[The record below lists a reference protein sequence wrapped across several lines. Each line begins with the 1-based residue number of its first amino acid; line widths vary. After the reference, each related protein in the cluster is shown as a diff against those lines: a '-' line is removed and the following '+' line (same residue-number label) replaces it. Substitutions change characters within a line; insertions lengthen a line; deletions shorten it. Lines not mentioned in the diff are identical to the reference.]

1 MGTHHANNQTN
12 HLEFGA
18 PFREK
23 GVRPVPRSNGI
34 FSSKQELA
42 RILRDRSLR
51 FILRDLR
58 IPCLSENFAD
68 LCGNKSVRQSEV
80 ADGEDVWVRKG
91 ANLWSRRAPSQVLR
105 LLAPD
110 EPLPPMKMT
119 RLAHHDTLLCGVPL
133 RVGNPSF
140 EGDLHCHEPHLTS
153 HARMMSRLEDGI
165 FRNGGR
171 QARILPLQCRQHPR
185 GATLSPPV
193 PFAVPPSSLRSCEKV
208 LGK

>member
-1 MGTHHANNQTN
+1 MGAHHANNQTN

-34 FSSKQELA
+34 FASKQELA
-42 RILRDRSLR
+42 RILRGRSLR

-58 IPCLSENFAD
+58 IPRLSENFAD

-80 ADGEDVWVRKG
+80 AT
-91 ANLWSRRAPSQVLR
+91 
-105 LLAPD
+105 PD
-110 EPLPPMKMT
+110 KPLPPMKMT
-119 RLAHHDTLLCGVPL
+119 RLAQHDTLLCGVPL

-140 EGDLHCHEPHLTS
+140 KGDLHCHEPHRTS

-171 QARILPLQCRQHPR
+171 QARVLPLQCRQHPR

-193 PFAVPPSSLRSCEKV
+193 PFAVPPPSLRSCEKV

>member
-1 MGTHHANNQTN
+1 MGAHHANNQTN

-34 FSSKQELA
+34 FASKQELA
-42 RILRDRSLR
+42 RILRGCSLR

-58 IPCLSENFAD
+58 IPRLSENFVD
-68 LCGNKSVRQSEV
+68 LCENKSVRQSEV
-80 ADGEDVWVRKG
+80 ANGEEVWVRKG

-119 RLAHHDTLLCGVPL
+119 RLAQHDTLLCGVPL

-140 EGDLHCHEPHLTS
+140 KGDLHCHEPHRTS

-171 QARILPLQCRQHPR
+171 QARVLPLQCRQHPR

-193 PFAVPPSSLRSCEKV
+193 PFAVPPPSLRSCEKV